1 VNFYPG
7 FEHRQPAFLKI
18 NPLGQLPAIR
28 DGEVVLR
35 DAQAILTYLA
45 RKYDPAARW
54 LPNEPVAFAEVMM
67 WLFFT
72 ASELSAATAA
82 RLHAMLD
89 FPVDAAAVKQAA
101 RKAFRIMNDAMTAR
115 EHDGASWF
123 VGAGATLADVALFPA
138 IALSRDFGVEQT
150 NTRRSAAGC
159 GACAGSAVSSPC
171 PASPNITE
179 RSRQSRTLC
188 RCTSHGAKRG
198 GWGWGTRDTIANE
211 CIGWQCDP
219 PLRLC

>member
-1 VNFYPG
+1 VTSPAPRITLYDFEISAGCYKVRLLLSLLKLDYERVAVNFYPG
-7 FEHRQPAFLKI
+7 FEHRQPAFLEI

-28 DGEVVLR
+28 DGDVVLR

-54 LPNEPVAFAEVMM
+54 LPSEPAAFAEVMM
-67 WLFFT
+67 WLFFA

-89 FPVDAAAVKQAA
+89 FPADAAAVKQAA

-123 VGAGATLADVALFPA
+123 VGEEATLADVALFPA
-138 IALSRDFGVEQT
+138 IALSRDFRVEHDEYPALRQWM
-150 NTRRSAAGC
+150 RR
-159 GACAGSAVSSPC
+159 V
-171 PASPNITE
+171 
-179 RSRQSRTLC
+179 
-188 RCTSHGAKRG
+188 RG
-198 GWGWGTRDTIANE
+198 LSGFIAMPG
-211 CIGWQCDP
+211 IPDYY
-219 PLRLC
+219 